1 MEKKEVLKKAKEKST
16 GFVKEFADFIK
27 RGNVVDM
34 AVGVVIGGAFG
45 AIVTSLVNDIIMPL
59 VSLITGGIDFS
70 NWFIALNGE
79 AYETLEAAKEAGAAT
94 LNYGNLI
101 SVLIN
106 FVIVAFVIF
115 LVIKAINKA
124 SAKAKKLSKKEEEKK
139 TAEAPAKSAEL
150 LALEEIRD
158 LLKHDV
164 RSKK

>member
-1 MEKKEVLKKAKEKST
+1 ML
-16 GFVKEFADFIK
+16 KEFKEFIA
-27 RGNVVDM
+27 RGNVIDL
-34 AVGVVIGGAFG
+34 AVGVVIGGAFTS
-45 AIVTSLVNDIIMPL
+45 IVNSLVNDIIMPV

-70 NWFIALNGE
+70 NWFVALNGE
-79 AYETLEAAKEAGAAT
+79 SYETLEAAKEAGAAT

-101 SVLIN
+101 SVIIN

-124 SAKAKKLSKKEEEKK
+124 SEKAKKVAKKEEKK
-139 TAEAPAKSAEL
+139 VQEAPAKSADIVL
-150 LALEEIRD
+150 LEEIRD